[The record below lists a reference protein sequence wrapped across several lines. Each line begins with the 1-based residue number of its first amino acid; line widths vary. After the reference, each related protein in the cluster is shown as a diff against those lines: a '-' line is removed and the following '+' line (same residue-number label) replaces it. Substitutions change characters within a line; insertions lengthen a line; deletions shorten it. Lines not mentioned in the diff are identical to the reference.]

1 MSSKESKREILSV
14 SPMSHKFQIT
24 IAKKVREK
32 LKLKGGDSIAF
43 IEEGGRIYIAKST
56 DV

>member
-1 MSSKESKREILSV
+1 
-14 SPMSHKFQIT
+14 MSHKFQIT

>member
-1 MSSKESKREILSV
+1 MSKEAKREILSV

-24 IAKKVREK
+24 VPKKVREK
-32 LKLKGGDSIAF
+32 AKLKGGDSVAF

-56 DV
+56 EI